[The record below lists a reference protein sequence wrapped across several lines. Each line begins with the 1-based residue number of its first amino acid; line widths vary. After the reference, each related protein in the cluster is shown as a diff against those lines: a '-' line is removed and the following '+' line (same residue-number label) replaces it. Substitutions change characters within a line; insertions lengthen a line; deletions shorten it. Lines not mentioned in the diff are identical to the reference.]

1 MCKTL
6 HRLQPERI
14 VSLALGTTALDTPIE
29 DDTVLPM
36 AEQWLYTK
44 PHQTKGALPAGSAA
58 AKVPSRSHLRPP
70 HSTHQPANR
79 DEEEEGLSSND
90 EDDDDDDYDDAESF
104 MATESDPE
112 LSSMRFTSKM
122 ASQSVGIPSAGVKR
136 RASEIAISLPNS
148 PISHLVSS
156 SKHHRRH
163 KTAFVT
169 PWGLYEFNVMPFGL
183 TNAPA
188 IFQGAMDSLFKDLKF
203 VSAYMDDI
211 IVFSKTREDHVRHLQ
226 ETLQILR
233 EAGFRAKASK
243 CQWFQTTVRYV
254 GHLISAEGVT
264 AIPES
269 AALVLQY
276 GRPTNARDIR
286 RFLGFVTYY
295 SEYIEKLAEIAEPL
309 NRLVQKGTPFGWGQ
323 EQQEAL

>member
-1 MCKTL
+1 
-6 HRLQPERI
+6 
-14 VSLALGTTALDTPIE
+14 
-29 DDTVLPM
+29 
-36 AEQWLYTK
+36 
-44 PHQTKGALPAGSAA
+44 
-58 AKVPSRSHLRPP
+58 
-70 HSTHQPANR
+70 
-79 DEEEEGLSSND
+79 
-90 EDDDDDDYDDAESF
+90 
-104 MATESDPE
+104 
-112 LSSMRFTSKM
+112 
-122 ASQSVGIPSAGVKR
+122 
-136 RASEIAISLPNS
+136 
-148 PISHLVSS
+148 
-156 SKHHRRH
+156 
-163 KTAFVT
+163 
-169 PWGLYEFNVMPFGL
+169 
-183 TNAPA
+183 
-188 IFQGAMDSLFKDLKF
+188 MDSLFKDLKF

-309 NRLVQKGTPFGWGQ
+309 NRLVRKRTPFK
-323 EQQEAL
+323 